1 MGRGAEAVEAN
12 LFSIAGDHQRPPADQ
27 AGTEQGGKGHVAA
40 GLAEW
45 EREACIG
52 DRRGRI
58 AAVARE
64 PREERMVAQI
74 FPVHHAIGTDAAGVA
89 EPRNA
94 DTLPHV
100 QVLNAGTDRI
110 DPANDL
116 MAGNNRNV
124 RVGQFAVDDM
134 QIGAADAA
142 CGHLDAN
149 LTRPWF
155 AIGEIR
161 PFQRGLELF

>member
-1 MGRGAEAVEAN
+1 
-12 LFSIAGDHQRPPADQ
+12 
-27 AGTEQGGKGHVAA
+27 
-40 GLAEW
+40 
-45 EREACIG
+45 
-52 DRRGRI
+52 
-58 AAVARE
+58 
-64 PREERMVAQI
+64 MVAQI
-74 FPVHHAIGTDAAGVA
+74 LPVHHAIRTDAAGVA

-100 QVLNAGTDRI
+100 QVLNAGADRI

-116 MAGNNRNV
+116 MARNNRNV

-134 QIGAADAA
+134 QVGAADAA

-149 LTRPWF
+149 LARPWF